1 MSINNVA
8 IVGRCGRDPE
18 AKYFESGTQVAQF
31 SVATNRYNQ
40 DEPDWHQV
48 KVWGK
53 QAQVAVDYL
62 RKGHLVGIVG
72 RLEYESWNDKTTGE
86 KRTKAVV
93 VADRIQLLTPKSEAS
108 AQREQPSS
116 SAWDDSEEE
125 VPF

>member
-1 MSINNVA
+1 MSINSVT

-62 RKGHLVGIVG
+62 KKGNLVGIAG
-72 RLEYESWNDKTTGE
+72 RLEYESWTDKTTGE
-86 KRTKAVV
+86 KRSKAVV
-93 VADRIQLLTPKSEAS
+93 VADRIQLLTPKSEAGG
-108 AQREQPSS
+108 SS
-116 SAWDDSEEE
+116 QASSTGEPDDSEAW
-125 VPF
+125 

>member
-1 MSINNVA
+1 MSINSVT

-62 RKGHLVGIVG
+62 RKGNLVGITG

-86 KRTKAVV
+86 KRSKAVV
-93 VADRIQLLTPKSEAS
+93 VADRIQLLTPKSEAG
-108 AQREQPSS
+108 AQRD
-116 SAWDDSEEE
+116 SAPMNDDDDGI
-125 VPF
+125 PF

>member
-1 MSINNVA
+1 MSINSVT

-62 RKGHLVGIVG
+62 RKGNLVGITG

-86 KRTKAVV
+86 KRSKAVV
-93 VADRIQLLTPKSEAS
+93 VADRIQLLTPKSEAGPQRDS
-108 AQREQPSS
+108 APM
-116 SAWDDSEEE
+116 DDDDDGI
-125 VPF
+125 PF